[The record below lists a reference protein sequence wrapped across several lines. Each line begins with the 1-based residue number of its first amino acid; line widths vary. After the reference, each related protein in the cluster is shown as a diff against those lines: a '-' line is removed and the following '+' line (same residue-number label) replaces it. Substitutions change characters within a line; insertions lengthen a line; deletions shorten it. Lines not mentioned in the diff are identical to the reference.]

1 MRVTFFRGILIVLM
15 VWLLVSA
22 CLAPFGYFLSLPF
35 GFEQI
40 ELMGHQLRL
49 MAIRSATFLTLS
61 YFIFNYL
68 RHRRPLSSVEPL
80 LVFNNFLI
88 AVAAITMRLG
98 TNTWQD
104 WVAIAILCLLVP
116 ILFVEHQKE
125 SKTIFVSD
133 W

>member
-1 MRVTFFRGILIVLM
+1 
-15 VWLLVSA
+15 
-22 CLAPFGYFLSLPF
+22 
-35 GFEQI
+35 
-40 ELMGHQLRL
+40 
-49 MAIRSATFLTLS
+49 
-61 YFIFNYL
+61 
-68 RHRRPLSSVEPL
+68 VEPL

-98 TNTWQD
+98 TSTWQD
-104 WVAIAILCLLVP
+104 WVAVAILCLLVP